1 MDEGKQLLA
10 EINEARAHPQEC
22 IDDIKQQLA
31 RFESNTVMRTRK
43 GDKLR
48 VVEGKSAWQ
57 EAILFL
63 ERHKPK

>member
-10 EINEARAHPQEC
+10 EINEARAHTQEC